1 MNGGEDD
8 LQWQRRILEVGDI
21 INVVTVRTFIADG
34 QNLIVDGDEDLWR
47 EVYGA

>member
-1 MNGGEDD
+1 M
-8 LQWQRRILEVGDI
+8 VGDVV
-21 INVVTVRTFIADG
+21 NVVTVRTLQLTVRTFIADS